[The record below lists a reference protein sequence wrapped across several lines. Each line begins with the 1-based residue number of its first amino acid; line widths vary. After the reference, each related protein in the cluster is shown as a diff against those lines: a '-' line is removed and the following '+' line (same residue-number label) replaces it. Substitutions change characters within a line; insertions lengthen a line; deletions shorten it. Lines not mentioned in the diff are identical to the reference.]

1 VERVGV
7 RELRRHANRY
17 LDLVTSEQT
26 VDVTERGQVV
36 ALLVPPLPSGD
47 ARARLM
53 ADGPLLPSAGP
64 LPTATASAAVETS
77 APVVDGLRH
86 DR

>member
-7 RELRRHANRY
+7 RELRRHANRN
-17 LDLVTSEQT
+17 LDLVTSGQT
-26 VDVTERGQVV
+26 VDVTERGQVA

-64 LPTATASAAVETS
+64 FRLPRRVQAVETS